1 MFRKVKMVSLPVV
14 VVVTR
19 ISPAAVFVVFVRL
32 VALLV
37 VIELPLLVAVV
48 VIVTFYCLKFYNEPY
63 FKRSTINMKNF
74 KQKKSYVWSPI
85 FPCLFD
91 IFSVLFSF
99 FLK

>member
-74 KQKKSYVWSPI
+74 KQKKILCVVTNIS
-85 FPCLFD
+85 LF
-91 IFSVLFSF
+91 I
-99 FLK
+99 

>member
-19 ISPAAVFVVFVRL
+19 ISPAAAVFVVFVRL

-74 KQKKSYVWSPI
+74 KQKKILCVVTNIS
-85 FPCLFD
+85 LF
-91 IFSVLFSF
+91 I
-99 FLK
+99 